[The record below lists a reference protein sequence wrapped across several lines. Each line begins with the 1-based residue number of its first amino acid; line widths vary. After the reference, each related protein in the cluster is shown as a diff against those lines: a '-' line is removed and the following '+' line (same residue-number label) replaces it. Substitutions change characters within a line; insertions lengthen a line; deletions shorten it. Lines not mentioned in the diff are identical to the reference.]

1 MNPYS
6 RFGLVSNTVS
16 AAAILGL
23 LAVTGPQFLTSIETI
38 FGQDTASTA
47 LAVGGAVAIMV
58 VFWLAMTEAILPS
71 LFRFNTVRR
80 LILGKYYFEG
90 TWLQS
95 EKGDGHQRLSVI
107 DIQPDGKGFIFSGYS
122 LNKDLE
128 IESNTL
134 IEFSDMSWPFM
145 TYKHRNSLSDGADG
159 RRDGVGELQFEMNR
173 SASRRYN
180 GFVQFVRSPERVR
193 IEGAKLTSGREV
205 KSLRTLQG
213 RQTVFAKYWDLF
225 FNTSLRNANGP
236 ITVRP
241 RPVTMATAA
250 KASAE
255 RRIVIESADAQE
267 KVGSALDRME
277 ETAARV
283 ERRKSDGRDTSDDE
297 IVRRRRASDWV
308 KDPVSSKVDDGNDDE
323 ELDLEE
329 DSKTAKAAQK

>member
-1 MNPYS
+1 M
-6 RFGLVSNTVS
+6 
-16 AAAILGL
+16 
-23 LAVTGPQFLTSIETI
+23 
-38 FGQDTASTA
+38 
-47 LAVGGAVAIMV
+47 
-58 VFWLAMTEAILPS
+58 
-71 LFRFNTVRR
+71 RR

-95 EKGDGHQRLSVI
+95 EKGDGHERLSVI

-180 GFVQFVRSPERVR
+180 GFVQFVRSPDRIR

-225 FNTSLRNANGP
+225 FNTSIRNANGP

-241 RPVTMATAA
+241 RPVSMATAA

-255 RRIVIESADAQE
+255 RRIVIESAEEAE
-267 KVGSALDRME
+267 KVSSVLERME

-283 ERRKSDGRDTSDDE
+283 ERRKSDSRDTSDDE
-297 IVRRRRASDWV
+297 IVHRRRASDWV
-308 KDPVSSKVDDGNDDE
+308 KEPTKSEDNNSIDDE
-323 ELDLEE
+323 DVDLE
-329 DSKTAKAAQK
+329 DALKTAKVGQK

>member
-1 MNPYS
+1 M
-6 RFGLVSNTVS
+6 SNTVS

-23 LAVTGPQFLTSIETI
+23 LAFVGPQFLTSLETI
-38 FGQDTASTA
+38 FGQDATSMTV
-47 LAVGGAVAIMV
+47 AVGGAAAIMV
-58 VFWLAMTEAILPS
+58 VFWLAMTEAIFPT

-122 LNKDLE
+122 LNQDLE

-145 TYKHRNSLSDGADG
+145 TYKNRNSLSDGADG

-180 GFVQFVRSPERVR
+180 GFVQFVRSPDRVR
-193 IEGAKLTSGREV
+193 IEGARLTSGREV

-225 FNTSLRNANGP
+225 FNTSIRNANGP
-236 ITVRP
+236 ITVRS

-255 RRIVIESADAQE
+255 RRIVIESAEASE
-267 KVGSALDRME
+267 KVGSVLDRME

-283 ERRKSDGRDTSDDE
+283 ERRKSDNRDTSDDE

-308 KDPVSSKVDDGNDDE
+308 KKPEVSETESEIDE
-323 ELDLEE
+323 EEIDLE
-329 DSKTAKAAQK
+329 DDAKTAKVAQK